1 MKKIFSVLMV
11 LIISCN
17 TTIAISQS
25 AIGNAVIRV
34 FDKSIPLYNKSHEI
48 IDTIVCDIDK
58 DLLYSV
64 SIFKIKNN
72 YAYIHA
78 SCVVSDIF
86 SIEKEGWIKL
96 EYLGINPA
104 NCSNGLILR
113 KRPSNNA
120 KVKSNILNPR
130 WGDLYPIKKAYRRWL
145 YIETII
151 DDTQYSG
158 WISPEQQCSNPYS
171 SCC

>member
-1 MKKIFSVLMV
+1 MSVDYINVLSNGKIVEQGS
-11 LIISCN
+11 
-17 TTIAISQS
+17 
-25 AIGNAVIRV
+25 
-34 FDKSIPLYNKSHEI
+34 YN
-48 IDTIVCDIDK
+48 
-58 DLLYSV
+58 DLLNSEYKNNIV
-64 SIFKIKNN
+64 IFKIKNN

-78 SCVVSDIF
+78 SCVINNIS

-120 KVKSNILNPR
+120 KVKRNILNPS
-130 WGDLYPIKKAYRRWL
+130 WGDLYPIKKAHRGWL

-151 DDTQYSG
+151 NNIQYKLKN
-158 WISPEQQCSNPYS
+158 Q
-171 SCC
+171 